1 MCNAGRVVTLKKNK
15 EFSFVYRRGKPS
27 GTKNIL
33 CLCAK
38 SRFGGLRVGFVVS
51 NKVGNAV
58 VRNLW
63 RRRLKEAWRL
73 LLPELSGNFC
83 VLLIARPGLA
93 DVSYAQAAR
102 ELRSV
107 LKKQGLLQPR

>member
-51 NKVGNAV
+51 KKVGNAV
-58 VRNLW
+58 VRNKV
-63 RRRLKEAWRL
+63 RRRLKEIARL
-73 LLPELSGNFC
+73 RPELFSPGRDYII
-83 VLLIARPGLA
+83 IARP
-93 DVSYAQAAR
+93 SAAR
-102 ELRSV
+102 ISYREMEKELER
-107 LKKQGLLQPR
+107 LAGKIKP